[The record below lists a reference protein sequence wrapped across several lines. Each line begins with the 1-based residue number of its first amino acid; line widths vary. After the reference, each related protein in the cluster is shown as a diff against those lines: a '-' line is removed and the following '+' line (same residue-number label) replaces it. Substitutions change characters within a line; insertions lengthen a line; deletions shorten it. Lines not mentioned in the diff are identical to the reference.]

1 MVQKAIN
8 IWDVDVNNIV
18 ILNLIERNNNSKFFI
33 GYLDEVIKPLLSV
46 LPNMSGYVKAF
57 KDKDG
62 NKTNKLMS
70 FSIEDENLLGK
81 YKTNMYF

>member
-46 LPNMSGYVKAF
+46 LPNMSGYVKDF

-70 FSIEDENLLGK
+70 FSIEDENLLEK